1 MSFCLFENNTAM
13 NKTLML
19 EQLINYYT
27 DGNKANF
34 AAMIGIKPQLLSNW
48 LKRNTFDAEQLYQGC
63 KGISADWLLSG
74 KGDMTRNT
82 QTDNSQFVTQ
92 NNPEL
97 IALCKVL
104 VENYQQRDDVMNKL
118 VSMIKG
124 IE

>member
-1 MSFCLFENNTAM
+1 MD
-13 NKTLML
+13 KTLML
-19 EQLINYYT
+19 EQLINHYT
-27 DGNKANF
+27 NGNKANF

-48 LKRNTFDAEQLYQGC
+48 LKRKTFDAEMIYMRC
-63 KGISADWLLSG
+63 NDISADWLLSG
-74 KGDMTRNT
+74 EGDMIRNK
-82 QTDNSQFVTQ
+82 QTDNSQIVNPN

-124 IE
+124 IK

>member
-1 MSFCLFENNTAM
+1 M

-19 EQLINYYT
+19 EQLINHYT

-48 LKRNTFDAEQLYQGC
+48 LKRNTFDAELLYKGC
-63 KGISADWLLSG
+63 ENISADWLLSEE
-74 KGDMTRNT
+74 GDMIRDT
-82 QTDNSQFVTQ
+82 QNDNSQFVSQ
-92 NNPEL
+92 SYSPEL
-97 IALCKVL
+97 IALCKAL

-118 VSMIKG
+118 VSMVKG

>member
-1 MSFCLFENNTAM
+1 MD
-13 NKTLML
+13 KTLML
-19 EQLINYYT
+19 EQLINHYT

-34 AAMIGIKPQLLSNW
+34 AAMVGITPQLLSNW
-48 LKRNTFDAEQLYQGC
+48 IKRNTFDAEQLYNGC

-74 KGDMTRNT
+74 DGEMIRDT
-82 QTDNSQFVTQ
+82 QNDNSQFVSQ
-92 NNPEL
+92 NNNPEL